1 MSFVHVHAFP
11 PRLVLAL
18 RTVQIISGH
27 SGLHRSIK
35 AHRKRVDCS
44 WDTSGHGDSIVWIPI
59 LCLILGR
66 PLAHWLRAIH
76 ENVAGTARWFLC
88 PTVHNQRGLPAN
100 TRGSTVDIPVP
111 QPESG
116 SRWDTQ
122 FKRGILLLILILV
135 IFLLWLARRVLPLMI
150 AAGLLSYILNPIVNF
165 ASGIRLPRGVV
176 TFIVY
181 LLLLAVLVLGSYA
194 MMPIIDQQY
203 QTVLRIGA
211 NFLEL
216 LRDQNNQIPDT
227 IMLFDVP
234 LDLSGIRSAVEP
246 WFSGAS
252 VDVLPTLQEMINT
265 LDTAFASSEGA
276 NSNLFRGTLDFG
288 LGVIN
293 TGVSILLSALFIFVV
308 SLYLTKDAPRIREF
322 VVGNFP
328 SRYQAEWVSLI
339 RCIGN
344 LWHAFFWGQV
354 ILSLTVCIL
363 AYVTLSILGV
373 QGALILALIAGALE
387 IIPNLG
393 PIISM
398 IPAILVGLTTGST
411 TFPEMNHVVFALVIV
426 AAYFVMQQLEN
437 NTIVPR
443 LIGRFVNIHPILVIC
458 GVTVGY
464 LSNGVMGA
472 FLAAPLMGSARV
484 LGTYVFAKLMDYPV
498 SFPETRSNLPL
509 REYDISIQVHK
520 EAPSDTGDDGD
531 AGPTS
536 SAEDSTDLPVV
547 AEPDTL
553 PVPPVT

>member
-1 MSFVHVHAFP
+1 MDF
-11 PRLVLAL
+11 
-18 RTVQIISGH
+18 
-27 SGLHRSIK
+27 
-35 AHRKRVDCS
+35 
-44 WDTSGHGDSIVWIPI
+44 
-59 LCLILGR
+59 
-66 PLAHWLRAIH
+66 
-76 ENVAGTARWFLC
+76 
-88 PTVHNQRGLPAN
+88 
-100 TRGSTVDIPVP
+100 PVP

-122 FKRGILLLILILV
+122 FKRGILILILILF

-150 AAGLLSYILNPIVNF
+150 AAGLLSYILNPVVNF
-165 ASGIRLPRGVV
+165 ACGIRLPRGVV
-176 TFIVY
+176 TFVVY
-181 LLLLAVLVLGSYA
+181 LLLLAGLILGTYA
-194 MMPIIDQQY
+194 MVPIIDQQY

-211 NFLEL
+211 NFLDS

-234 LDLSGIRSAVEP
+234 LDLSAVKSVVEP
-246 WFSGAS
+246 WFSGTS
-252 VDVLPTLQEMINT
+252 VEVLPTLQEILNT
-265 LDTAFASSEGA
+265 FDTAFASSEGSS
-276 NSNLFRGTLDFG
+276 SNLFRGTLDFG

-293 TGVSILLSALFIFVV
+293 TGVSILLSILFIFVV

-328 SRYQAEWVSLI
+328 SRYQSEWVSLI

-354 ILSLTVCIL
+354 ILSLTVGIL
-363 AYVTLSILGV
+363 AYIILSILGV
-373 QGALILALIAGALE
+373 QGALILSLIAGALE

-393 PIISM
+393 PIIAVV
-398 IPAILVGLTTGST
+398 PAVLVGLTTGST
-411 TFPEMNHVVFALVIV
+411 TFPEMNHVVFGVVIIG
-426 AAYFVMQQLEN
+426 AYFVMQQLEN

-472 FLAAPLMGSARV
+472 FLAAPLMGSVRV

-498 SFPETRSNLPL
+498 TFPETRSNLPL

-520 EAPSDTGDDGD
+520 EDPSRSEDEGDP
-531 AGPTS
+531 ASPS
-536 SAEDSTDLPVV
+536 SLKDQTDLSMVP
-547 AEPDTL
+547 EPDTV
-553 PVPPVT
+553 PAPPVT